1 MCLIMCVIAPGRC
14 DPLLGAPADCDL
26 DQEGK
31 NMQSSANLVGR
42 ENRSPVDGSITWSS
56 EWADKQTVASAA
68 DRAHLAFETWS
79 KTSLETRIGFI
90 KQYASYLQANRQAI
104 ARTITLESGKP
115 LWESDLE
122 VQSAL
127 AKVDNAIDAIRKRR
141 WTTSDGAGTSFSAI
155 RYKPLG
161 MMVVL
166 GPYNLPLHLP
176 GAHIVPALLAGNTV
190 LFKPSEKTPA
200 VGDWILNAWR
210 STGAPTGVLEGIHG
224 AVEQAKWA
232 VDSAATAGVLF
243 TGSYSAGKQ
252 LHLQLAGRPEC
263 LLALEMGGNNPLVV
277 DRVQSRQAAIVN
289 IIQSAFITS
298 GQRCTCARRL
308 IVVNHPENA
317 GLIEDLSQ
325 SIRRIQVG
333 NPLLDKQPFMG
344 SLVSIAAAK
353 NILSAQAELQSQGA
367 VVLNEATLQNAS
379 GAIVTPGLV
388 LLNEAHATDEEHF
401 GPLLTAMVADDLEQA
416 ISIAN
421 QTKYGLAAGILTDDP
436 SCYHQFLNHIHA
448 GIVNWNSPTT
458 GASGKLP
465 FGGTG
470 ASGNH
475 RPSGYFAADY
485 CSYPVA
491 SIENHVLSANTNLP
505 PGLQEIF

>member
-1 MCLIMCVIAPGRC
+1 
-14 DPLLGAPADCDL
+14 
-26 DQEGK
+26 
-31 NMQSSANLVGR
+31 MQSSASLGGR
-42 ENRSPVDGSITWSS
+42 EHHSPVDNSITWAG
-56 EWADKQTVASAA
+56 EWADKQTVLSAA
-68 DRAHLAFETWS
+68 ARANTAFETWS
-79 KTSLETRIGFI
+79 KTPLENRIGLI
-90 KQYASYLQANRQAI
+90 KQYASYLQANRQVI

-122 VQSAL
+122 VQSAI
-127 AKVDNAIDAIRKRR
+127 AKVDNAIDAIGKRR
-141 WTTSDGAGTSFSAI
+141 WTTSEGTGTSFSAI

-210 STGAPTGVLEGIHG
+210 STGAPAGVLEGIHG

-232 VDSAATAGVLF
+232 VDSPATAGVLF

-277 DRVQSRQAAIVN
+277 DRVKSRQSAMIN

-317 GLIEDLSQ
+317 GFLEDLSRNIQ
-325 SIRRIQVG
+325 KIQVG
-333 NPLLDKQPFMG
+333 NPLSDKQPFMG
-344 SLVSIAAAK
+344 SLVSNAAAES
-353 NILSAQAELQSQGA
+353 ILTAQAELRSHGA
-367 VVLNEATLQNAS
+367 VVLNEATLHNAS
-379 GAIVTPGLV
+379 GAVVTPGLV
-388 LLNEAHATDEEHF
+388 LVKEAHVKDEEHF
-401 GPLLTAMVADDLEQA
+401 GPLLTAMVADDLDQA

-421 QTKYGLAAGILTDDP
+421 QTKYGLAAGLLTDDP
-436 SCYHQFLNHIHA
+436 SSFHHFLDHIRA

-491 SIENHVLSANTNLP
+491 SIENHLLSTTTNLP
-505 PGLQEIF
+505 PGLQEII

>member
-1 MCLIMCVIAPGRC
+1 MIQKAK
-14 DPLLGAPADCDL
+14 D
-26 DQEGK
+26 
-31 NMQSSANLVGR
+31 MQSSASLGGR
-42 ENRSPVDGSITWSS
+42 EHRSPVDDSITWAG
-56 EWADKQTVASAA
+56 EWADEQNVANAVA
-68 DRAHLAFETWS
+68 RASSTFENWS
-79 KTSLETRIGFI
+79 RTPLEARIGFA
-90 KQYASYLQANRQAI
+90 KNYASYLQANRQAI

-122 VQSAL
+122 VQSAI
-127 AKVDNAIDAIRKRR
+127 AKVDNAIDSIAKRR
-141 WTTSDGAGTSFSAI
+141 WTTSEGAGTSFTAI

-176 GAHIVPALLAGNTV
+176 GAHILPALLAGNSV

-200 VGDWILNAWR
+200 VGDWIWNAWQ
-210 STGAPTGVLEGIHG
+210 STGAPLGVLERIHG

-232 VDSAATAGVLF
+232 VGCKETAGVLF

-252 LHLQLAGRPEC
+252 LHQQLAGRPEC
-263 LLALEMGGNNPLVV
+263 LLALEMGGNNPLIV
-277 DRVQSRQAAIVN
+277 DRVKSRRAAIVN

-308 IVVNHPENA
+308 IVVNHPENS
-317 GLIEDLSQ
+317 GFIEELSQ
-325 SIRRIQVG
+325 CIHRILVG
-333 NPLLDKQPFMG
+333 NPLSDAQPFMG
-344 SLVSIAAAK
+344 SLVSCSAAES
-353 NILSAQAELQSQGA
+353 ILAAQAELRSKGA
-367 VVLNEATLQNAS
+367 VVLNEATRPIAS
-379 GAIVTPGLV
+379 GAILTPGLV
-388 LLNEAHATDEEHF
+388 LVNELPVKDEEHF
-401 GPLLTAMVADDLEQA
+401 GPLLTAIVADDLDHA

-421 QTKYGLAAGILTDDP
+421 QTRYGLAAGLLSDDP
-436 SCYHQFLNHIHA
+436 SSYHHFANQIRA

-491 SIENHVLSANTNLP
+491 SIENHVLSTTSNLP

>member
-1 MCLIMCVIAPGRC
+1 
-14 DPLLGAPADCDL
+14 
-26 DQEGK
+26 
-31 NMQSSANLVGR
+31 MQSSANFGGR
-42 ENRSPVDGSITWSS
+42 TQRSPVDDSITWAG
-56 EWADKQTVASAA
+56 EWDDSQTIASAA
-68 DRAHLAFETWS
+68 ERASSAFETWS
-79 KTSLETRIGFI
+79 RTPLETRIGFA
-90 KQYASYLQANRQAI
+90 KNYASYLQANRQAI

-122 VQSAL
+122 VQSAI
-127 AKVDNAIDAIRKRR
+127 AKVDNAMDAIGKRR
-141 WTTSDGAGTSFSAI
+141 WTTSEGAGTSFSAI

-176 GAHIVPALLAGNTV
+176 GAHIIPALLAGNTV

-200 VGDWILNAWR
+200 VGDWIMNAWR

-232 VDSAATAGVLF
+232 VGSPATAGVLF
-243 TGSYSAGKQ
+243 TGSYAAGKQ

-277 DRVQSRQAAIVN
+277 DRVKSRQAAIVN

-317 GLIEDLSQ
+317 GFIEELSR
-325 SIRRIQVG
+325 SIQRIQVG
-333 NPLLDKQPFMG
+333 NPLSDKQPFMG
-344 SLVSIAAAK
+344 SLVSKSAAES
-353 NILSAQAELQSQGA
+353 ILAAQAELRSHQA
-367 VVLNEATLQNAS
+367 VVLNEATLQDAS
-379 GAIVTPGLV
+379 RAVVTPGLV
-388 LLNEAHATDEEHF
+388 LVNEAHAIDEEHF
-401 GPLLTAMVADDLEQA
+401 GPLLTAMVADDLDHA
-416 ISIAN
+416 IAIAN
-421 QTKYGLAAGILTDDP
+421 QTKYGLAAGLLTDDP
-436 SCYHQFLNHIHA
+436 SSYHHFLNHIRA

-491 SIENHVLSANTNLP
+491 SIENHALSTTSNLP

>member
-1 MCLIMCVIAPGRC
+1 
-14 DPLLGAPADCDL
+14 
-26 DQEGK
+26 
-31 NMQSSANLVGR
+31 MQSSASSGER
-42 ENRSPVDGSITWSS
+42 EHRSPVDDSVTWRG
-56 EWADKQTVASAA
+56 EWSDVQTVANAVDQAGSS
-68 DRAHLAFETWS
+68 FEAWS
-79 KTSLETRIGFI
+79 RTTLDTRIGFA
-90 KQYASYLQANRQAI
+90 KQYASFLQVNRAAV

-122 VQSAL
+122 VQSSI
-127 AKVDNAIDAIRKRR
+127 AKVDNAIDAIGKRR
-141 WTTSDGAGTSFSAI
+141 WITSEGVGDSFSTI
-155 RYKPLG
+155 RYMPLG
-161 MMVVL
+161 MMLVL

-176 GAHIVPALLAGNTV
+176 GAHILPALLAGNTV
-190 LFKPSEKTPA
+190 LFKPSEKAPG
-200 VGDWILNAWR
+200 VGDWILIAWR
-210 STGAPTGVLEGIHG
+210 STGAPIGVLTGIHG

-232 VDSAATAGVLF
+232 VGSAKTAGVLF
-243 TGSYSAGKQ
+243 TGSNAAGNQ
-252 LHLQLAGRPEC
+252 LHQQLAGRPEC

-277 DRVQSRQAAIVN
+277 DRVKSRQAAIVN

-317 GLIEDLSQ
+317 GFLEALSQ
-325 SIRRIQVG
+325 SIAMIRVG
-333 NPLLDKQPFMG
+333 NPLLETQPYMG
-344 SLVSIAAAK
+344 SLVSKAAAEG
-353 NILSAQAELQSQGA
+353 ILTAQAALSS
-367 VVLNEATLQNAS
+367 L
-379 GAIVTPGLV
+379 GAIVMNEASLQTESRAIVSPSLV
-388 LLNEAHATDEEHF
+388 LVNQAPTNDEEHF
-401 GPLLTAMVADDLEQA
+401 GPMLTAMVVDDLDQA
-416 ISIAN
+416 IASAN
-421 QTKYGLAAGILTDDP
+421 QTKYGLAAGLLSDDP
-436 SCYHQFLNHIHA
+436 SSYHHFLSHIRA

-491 SIENHVLSANTNLP
+491 SIENHVLSTTKSLP